1 MAWSVIR
8 KLYRLFKVST
18 KSKYSQQFY
27 VLLKGEGIQ
36 DPQMNRK
43 GRRTR
48 KSRSEAKANK
58 QRKRSTVADTEMKL
72 SVRNLDKKQR
82 TQIQEEEVSKI
93 L

>member
-1 MAWSVIR
+1 MS
-8 KLYRLFKVST
+8 
-18 KSKYSQQFY
+18 
-27 VLLKGEGIQ
+27 
-36 DPQMNRK
+36 RK

-48 KSRSEAKANK
+48 KSRSEAEANK
-58 QRKRSTVADTEMKL
+58 QRKHSSVADTELNL